1 MIRIFIGYDRRE
13 AIGFQVLRHSIIS
26 RASEPVSITPI
37 VLQNLGGLYQRMED
51 PLQSTEF
58 SFSRFF
64 APYLADYAG
73 WASFWTAI
81 VSARTTSRNYGC
93 SGIADMQCSASS
105 MTTTQQTPPSFGVP
119 SKPNKRK
126 RTGPALC

>member
-13 AIGFQVLRHSIIS
+13 AFGFQVLAHSIIS

-37 VLQNLGGLYQRMED
+37 ALQNLGALYERKTD

-64 APYLADYAG
+64 APYLAGYAG
-73 WASFWTAI
+73 WAIFMD
-81 VSARTTSRNYGC
+81 C
-93 SGIADMQCSASS
+93 DC
-105 MTTTQQTPPSFGVP
+105 
-119 SKPNKRK
+119 
-126 RTGPALC
+126 LCLD